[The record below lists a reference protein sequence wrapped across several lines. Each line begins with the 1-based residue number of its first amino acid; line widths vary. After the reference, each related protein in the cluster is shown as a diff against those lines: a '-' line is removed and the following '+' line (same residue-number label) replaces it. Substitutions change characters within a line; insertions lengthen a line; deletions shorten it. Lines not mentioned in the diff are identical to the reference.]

1 MENTKFSKASALFNF
16 LLDNFDPNKKLGDLN
31 FRDIVEIIKFLD
43 GESNEKGSESK

>member
-1 MENTKFSKASALFNF
+1 MENTKISKAGALFNF

-43 GESNEKGSESK
+43 GEQDDE